1 MAMAGW
7 QISSPIRIAL
17 LQAEQR
23 EAGGS
28 PFTVRESM
36 EYEADGSALE
46 APGPIVEKEFG
57 QPLSVEDG
65 LVLSVWCAFPPEDL
79 RPWKLDETLG
89 DSDDETWA
97 AEYCQ
102 QAALREEWRA
112 EGVRQYQERRVVRD
126 GSGNWVPAQ
135 LASELPVYSAD
146 AAETHA
152 RAVWESVRPPP
163 TRPTLWLRR

>member
-1 MAMAGW
+1 MADWM
-7 QISSPIRIAL
+7 ISSPIRIAL

-36 EYEADGSALE
+36 EYEADGSPLE

-65 LVLSVWCAFPPEDL
+65 LVLSMWCAFPPEDL

-89 DSDDETWA
+89 DSDDETRPGKGLRSGA
-97 AEYCQ
+97 
-102 QAALREEWRA
+102 QAPEP
-112 EGVRQYQERRVVRD
+112 RRRC
-126 GSGNWVPAQ
+126 G
-135 LASELPVYSAD
+135 
-146 AAETHA
+146 
-152 RAVWESVRPPP
+152 
-163 TRPTLWLRR
+163 

>member
-1 MAMAGW
+1 
-7 QISSPIRIAL
+7 
-17 LQAEQR
+17 
-23 EAGGS
+23 
-28 PFTVRESM
+28 M
-36 EYEADGSALE
+36 EYEADGSAFE

-97 AEYCQ
+97 AEYRQ

-112 EGVRQYQERRVVRD
+112 EGVRQYQ
-126 GSGNWVPAQ
+126 
-135 LASELPVYSAD
+135 
-146 AAETHA
+146 
-152 RAVWESVRPPP
+152 
-163 TRPTLWLRR
+163 

>member
-1 MAMAGW
+1 MADWM
-7 QISSPIRIAL
+7 ISSPIRIAL

-65 LVLSVWCAFPPEDL
+65 LVC
-79 RPWKLDETLG
+79 
-89 DSDDETWA
+89 
-97 AEYCQ
+97 
-102 QAALREEWRA
+102 
-112 EGVRQYQERRVVRD
+112 
-126 GSGNWVPAQ
+126 
-135 LASELPVYSAD
+135 
-146 AAETHA
+146 
-152 RAVWESVRPPP
+152 
-163 TRPTLWLRR
+163 